1 MLSTSP
7 QQYRH
12 GAISVILGN
21 IFIRFSFFFFQLML
35 RRTERLNQFIS
46 ITNLSLDDHI
56 HTKSPSSSIE
66 WEWGFDRRT
75 IGYLNPP
82 PTNPR
87 PHPHPPPPPRPT
99 PLIFMDIT
107 FLKNCWILVLE
118 TSCAAAIFYF

>member
-1 MLSTSP
+1 
-7 QQYRH
+7 
-12 GAISVILGN
+12 
-21 IFIRFSFFFFQLML
+21 ML

-82 PTNPR
+82 P
-87 PHPHPPPPPRPT
+87 HPPPPPFP
-99 PLIFMDIT
+99 PHSFYIHGHHIFKELWDSSAG
-107 FLKNCWILVLE
+107 N
-118 TSCAAAIFYF
+118 

>member
-21 IFIRFSFFFFQLML
+21 IFIPFSFFFQLML

-46 ITNLSLDDHI
+46 ITNLSLNDHI

-82 PTNPR
+82 P
-87 PHPHPPPPPRPT
+87 HPPSPPHSLPT
-99 PLIFMDIT
+99 PFIFMDIT
-107 FLKNCWILVLE
+107 FLKNCGILVLE
-118 TSCAAAIFYF
+118 TSCAAAIFYFEITGEQ

>member
-12 GAISVILGN
+12 GAIPVIRGK
-21 IFIRFSFFFFQLML
+21 IFFLFFFFFFQLML

-82 PTNPR
+82 PHT
-87 PHPHPPPPPRPT
+87 PPPPPSRPT
-99 PLIFMDIT
+99 PFIFMEIT
-107 FLKNCWILVLE
+107 FLKNCGILVLE